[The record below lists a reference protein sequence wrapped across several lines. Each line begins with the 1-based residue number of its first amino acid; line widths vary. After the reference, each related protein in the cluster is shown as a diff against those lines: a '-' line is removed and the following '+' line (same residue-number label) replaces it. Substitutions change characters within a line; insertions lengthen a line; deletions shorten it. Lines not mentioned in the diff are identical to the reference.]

1 MTKYPLIIGVIFGIM
16 NVLVYMINKHL
27 NSEKWSNI
35 DLAKMFVHGFL
46 WSVGAIYSFILLT
59 GQETVVLTG
68 GSEQDIMLGTPDF

>member
-1 MTKYPLIIGVIFGIM
+1 MTKYPLIIGAIFGIV

-46 WSVGAIYSFILLT
+46 WSAGAIYTFVLVS
-59 GQETVVLTG
+59 GQETVTLGG

>member
-1 MTKYPLIIGVIFGIM
+1 MTKYPLIIGAIFGIVNM
-16 NVLVYMINKHL
+16 FIYMISKHL

-46 WSVGAIYSFILLT
+46 WSTGAIYTFILLT
-59 GQETVVLTG
+59 GQEPIVLSG